1 MKTRFS
7 FLMGVCMF
15 CLHSQSALAEIVGT
29 LRYPRLEQFQG
40 KAEVVMQNVR
50 TGEIIAKN
58 VANKDGHFSLQ
69 GNPKPLYTIVAK
81 TTAKGDEAVKFV
93 GEYSFWGYRGG
104 DVVVNMV
111 PKEHA
116 ISFIGRVV
124 SPEGNPMS
132 ECIVS
137 VDPGGYGLPEYGKW
151 PVYIAFT
158 DSAGRWKVDR
168 IRPPAKWAVK
178 KFLENPK
185 MIGQPPLV
193 DESLVA
199 GILVKGGMDYKRFAS
214 LSIPLITENMR
225 HKLGDI
231 ANHTTVQLPVSTNN
245 VIYIGDIV
253 LPEKL
258 ASKKND

>member
-81 TTAKGDEAVKFV
+81 TAAKGDEAVKFV
-93 GEYSFWGYRGG
+93 GEYSFWRYRGG

-178 KFLENPK
+178 EYLKNPK
-185 MIGQPPLV
+185 LSAQPPLV
-193 DESLVA
+193 DESLTA
-199 GILVKGGMDYKRFAS
+199 GIIVKGGADYKRFNSAS
-214 LSIPLITENMR
+214 VPLITDAMKQE
-225 HKLGDI
+225 LGDI
-231 ANHTTVQLPVSTNN
+231 AKNTAVVLPVSTNN
-245 VIYIGDIV
+245 VIYVGDIV
-253 LPEKL
+253 LSGKVAPKV
-258 ASKKND
+258 N